1 MRVLIV
7 DDEVNICSSLT
18 RVLEDDNYQCES
30 AYNSKEALQ
39 KVESFEPQ
47 IVLLDVRLDGANGLD
62 VLKEIK
68 SKFSEII
75 VIMISGHSGII
86 EAVQAIKLGAFDF
99 LEKPLGIHKVKITI
113 KNAVKLQNVS
123 SDYQRLK
130 TVFDQ
135 KYKIIGASAKIK
147 ELQAMIAK
155 IAPTDSKVLSRGESG
170 TGKELIAYALHKQS
184 KRANNAF
191 IRFNSAAIPQ
201 ELVESELFG
210 HEKGAFTG
218 AVKAKSGKLELADEG
233 TLFLDEIGDMTL
245 KTQAKVLRVIQEG
258 EFERVGSTK
267 TKKINT
273 RVVAATHKD
282 LEAMVA
288 KGEFREDLYYRL
300 NVIEITSP
308 PLRERPDDIPLLVE
322 YFIGQLQQE
331 MNMGKKSVTP
341 PAIKELQSRKF
352 TGNVRELR
360 NLIER
365 AYILSE
371 GDVIFSEDLKQTEKN
386 SADDSFWRETDS
398 FKQKRKE
405 FEERYLKTQLDLH
418 AYSVSNTAK
427 ALGMQISNLSR
438 KLKELGINN

>member
-1 MRVLIV
+1 
-7 DDEVNICSSLT
+7 
-18 RVLEDDNYQCES
+18 
-30 AYNSKEALQ
+30 
-39 KVESFEPQ
+39 
-47 IVLLDVRLDGANGLD
+47 LD
-62 VLKEIK
+62 VLREIK
-68 SKFSEII
+68 ASKPEII

-113 KNAVKLQNVS
+113 KNAVKLQNIS
-123 SDYQRLK
+123 ADYQRLK
-130 TVFDQ
+130 TVFDE
-135 KYKIIGASAKIK
+135 KYKIVGESALIK

-155 IAPTDSKVLSRGESG
+155 IAPTDSKVLIRGESG
-170 TGKELIAYALHKQS
+170 TGKELIAYALHTQS

-191 IRFNSAAIPQ
+191 VRFNSAAIPQ

-273 RVVAATHKD
+273 RVIAATHKD

-288 KGEFREDLYYRL
+288 AGEFREDLYYRL
-300 NVIEITSP
+300 NVIEIISP
-308 PLRERPDDIPLLVE
+308 PLRERSDDIPLLVE
-322 YFIGQLQQE
+322 HFLNQLNNE
-331 MNMGKKSVTP
+331 MNLGQKSVTP
-341 PAIKELQSRKF
+341 PAIKELKSRKF

-360 NLIER
+360 NLLER

-371 GDVIFSEDLKQTEKN
+371 GDVIYSDDLKKTSKN
-386 SADDSFWRETDS
+386 EHDDNFWQETDS
-398 FKQKRKE
+398 FKQKRKM
-405 FEERYLKTQLDLH
+405 FEKRYLKAQLNLH
-418 AYSVSNTAK
+418 ENSVSNTAK

-438 KLKELGINN
+438 KLKELGLNN